1 MCLLSNIMRDRDRI
15 KYYTKSEERLN
26 VISHAIGLLLSVIG
40 LILLIVKA
48 GQLSLMALKV
58 SYWIFGSS
66 IILLYAAS
74 TLYHSVRE
82 RKLRYRLNILD
93 HASIYIL
100 IAGTYTPFSLVTLQG
115 SVGWII
121 FGVVWALAII
131 GVILK
136 LFFTGRFETLSTI
149 MYVAMGWI
157 IVFAVKPLI
166 DNLSQDGLIWLFTG
180 GISYTI
186 GAVIFSIDRLKYNH
200 AIFHVFVLF
209 GTFCHFLAIYYYVIP
224 NE

>member
-26 VISHAIGLLLSVIG
+26 VISHAIGLFLSVIG

-66 IILLYAAS
+66 IVLLYAAS

>member
-26 VISHAIGLLLSVIG
+26 VISHAIGLFLSVIG

-66 IILLYAAS
+66 IVLLYAAS

-166 DNLSQDGLIWLFTG
+166 DNLSQYGLIWLFTG

>member
-1 MCLLSNIMRDRDRI
+1 MRDRDRI

-26 VISHAIGLLLSVIG
+26 VISHAIGLLLSIIG
-40 LILLIVKA
+40 LILLIIKA
-48 GQLSLMALKV
+48 GHLSPMALKV

-66 IILLYAAS
+66 MIILYTAS

-100 IAGTYTPFSLVTLQG
+100 IAGTYTPFSLVTLRG

-121 FGVVWALAII
+121 FGVIWALAIA

-136 LFFTGRFETLSTI
+136 LFFTGRFQTLSTI

-166 DNLSQDGLIWLFTG
+166 NNLSHGGLIWLFIG
-180 GISYTI
+180 GISYTL
-186 GAVIFSIDRLKYNH
+186 GAVIFSIDKLKYNH

-209 GTFCHFLAIYYYVIP
+209 GTFSHFLAIYYHVIP
-224 NE
+224 N

>member
-26 VISHAIGLLLSVIG
+26 VISHAIGLFLSVIG

-136 LFFTGRFETLSTI
+136 LFFTGRVETLSTI

>member
-1 MCLLSNIMRDRDRI
+1 MRDRDRI

-26 VISHAIGLLLSVIG
+26 VISHALGLLLSVVG
-40 LILLIVKA
+40 LILLIIKA
-48 GQLSLMALKV
+48 GQLSAMALKV

-66 IILLYAAS
+66 MIILYTAS

-100 IAGTYTPFSLVTLQG
+100 IAGTYTPFSLVTLEG
-115 SVGWII
+115 TVGWII
-121 FGVVWALAII
+121 FAVVWAFAIA

-136 LFFTGRFETLSTI
+136 LFFTGKFQTLSTI

-166 DNLSQDGLIWLFTG
+166 NNLSQDGLIWLFAG

-186 GAVIFSIDRLKYNH
+186 GAIIFSIDRLKYNH
-200 AIFHVFVLF
+200 AIFHLFVLF
-209 GTFCHFLAIYYYVIP
+209 GTFCHFLAIYYHVIP
-224 NE
+224 N

>member
-1 MCLLSNIMRDRDRI
+1 MRDRDRI

-26 VISHAIGLLLSVIG
+26 VISHGLGLLLSVVG
-40 LILLIVKA
+40 LILLIIKA
-48 GQLSLMALKV
+48 GQLSAMALKV

-66 IILLYAAS
+66 MIVLYTAS

-100 IAGTYTPFSLVTLQG
+100 IAGTYTPFSLVTLEG
-115 SVGWII
+115 TVGWII
-121 FGVVWALAII
+121 FAVVWAFAIA

-136 LFFTGRFETLSTI
+136 LFFTGKFQTLSTI

-157 IVFAVKPLI
+157 IVFAVKPLFN
-166 DNLSQDGLIWLFTG
+166 NLSQDGLIWLFAG

-186 GAVIFSIDRLKYNH
+186 GAIIFSIDKLKYNH
-200 AIFHVFVLF
+200 AIFHLFVLF
-209 GTFCHFLAIYYYVIP
+209 GTFCHFLAIYYHVIP
-224 NE
+224 N

>member
-26 VISHAIGLLLSVIG
+26 VISHAIGLFLSVIG

-166 DNLSQDGLIWLFTG
+166 DNLSQDGLIWLFIG

-209 GTFCHFLAIYYYVIP
+209 GTFCHFLAIYYHVIP

>member
-1 MCLLSNIMRDRDRI
+1 MRDRDRI

-26 VISHAIGLLLSVIG
+26 VISHAIGLFLSVIG

>member
-1 MCLLSNIMRDRDRI
+1 MRDRDRI

-26 VISHAIGLLLSVIG
+26 VISHAIGLLLSIIG
-40 LILLIVKA
+40 LILLIIKA
-48 GQLSLMALKV
+48 GHLSPMALKV

-66 IILLYAAS
+66 MIILYTAS

-100 IAGTYTPFSLVTLQG
+100 IAGTYTPFSLVTLRG

-121 FGVVWALAII
+121 FGVIWALAIA

-136 LFFTGRFETLSTI
+136 LFFTGRFQTLSTI

-166 DNLSQDGLIWLFTG
+166 NNLSHGGLIWLFVG
-180 GISYTI
+180 GISYTL
-186 GAVIFSIDRLKYNH
+186 GAVIFSIDKLKYNH

-209 GTFCHFLAIYYYVIP
+209 GTFSHFLAIYYHVIP
-224 NE
+224 N

>member
-1 MCLLSNIMRDRDRI
+1 MRDRDRI

-26 VISHAIGLLLSVIG
+26 VVSHAIGLLLSVVG
-40 LILLIVKA
+40 LILLIIKA
-48 GQLSLMALKV
+48 GQLSATALKV

-66 IILLYAAS
+66 MIILYTAS
-74 TLYHSVRE
+74 TLYHSVKE

-100 IAGTYTPFSLVTLQG
+100 IAGTYTPFSLVTLEG
-115 SVGWII
+115 TVGWII
-121 FGVVWALAII
+121 FSVVWALAIT

-136 LFFTGRFETLSTI
+136 LFFTGKFQTLSTI

-166 DNLSQDGLIWLFTG
+166 NNLSQDGLIWLFSG

-186 GAVIFSIDRLKYNH
+186 GAIIFSIDKLKYNH
-200 AIFHVFVLF
+200 AIFHLFVLF
-209 GTFCHFLAIYYYVIP
+209 GTFCHFLAIYYHVIP
-224 NE
+224 N

>member
-66 IILLYAAS
+66 IVLLYAAS

-136 LFFTGRFETLSTI
+136 LFFTGRFEALSTI

>member
-136 LFFTGRFETLSTI
+136 LFGELQ
-149 MYVAMGWI
+149 
-157 IVFAVKPLI
+157 L
-166 DNLSQDGLIWLFTG
+166 LELF
-180 GISYTI
+180 
-186 GAVIFSIDRLKYNH
+186 
-200 AIFHVFVLF
+200 
-209 GTFCHFLAIYYYVIP
+209 
-224 NE
+224 

>member
-1 MCLLSNIMRDRDRI
+1 MRDRDRI

-26 VISHAIGLLLSVIG
+26 VISHGLGLLLSVVG
-40 LILLIVKA
+40 LILLIIKA
-48 GQLSLMALKV
+48 GQLSAMALKV

-66 IILLYAAS
+66 MIILYTAS

-100 IAGTYTPFSLVTLQG
+100 IAGTYTPFSLVTLEG
-115 SVGWII
+115 TVGWII
-121 FGVVWALAII
+121 FAVVWAFAIA

-136 LFFTGRFETLSTI
+136 LFFTGKFQTLSTI

-166 DNLSQDGLIWLFTG
+166 NNLSQDGLIWLFAG

-186 GAVIFSIDRLKYNH
+186 GAIIFSIDKLKYNH
-200 AIFHVFVLF
+200 AIFHLFVLF
-209 GTFCHFLAIYYYVIP
+209 GTFCHFLAIYYHVIP
-224 NE
+224 N

>member
-26 VISHAIGLLLSVIG
+26 VISHAIGLFLSVIG

-166 DNLSQDGLIWLFTG
+166 DNLSQYGLIWLFTG

>member
-1 MCLLSNIMRDRDRI
+1 MRDRDRI

-26 VISHAIGLLLSVIG
+26 VVSHAIGLLLSVVG
-40 LILLIVKA
+40 LILLIIKA
-48 GQLSLMALKV
+48 GQLSATALKV

-66 IILLYAAS
+66 MIILYTAS
-74 TLYHSVRE
+74 TLYHSVKE

-100 IAGTYTPFSLVTLQG
+100 IAGTYTPFSLVTLEG
-115 SVGWII
+115 TVGWII
-121 FGVVWALAII
+121 FSVVWALAIT

-136 LFFTGRFETLSTI
+136 LFFTGKFQTLSTI

-166 DNLSQDGLIWLFTG
+166 NNLSQDGLIWLFSG

-186 GAVIFSIDRLKYNH
+186 GAIIFSIDRLKYNH
-200 AIFHVFVLF
+200 AIFHLFVLF
-209 GTFCHFLAIYYYVIP
+209 GTFCHFLAIYYHVIP
-224 NE
+224 N

>member
-26 VISHAIGLLLSVIG
+26 VISHAIGLFLSVIG

-136 LFFTGRFETLSTI
+136 LFFTGRVETLSTI

-166 DNLSQDGLIWLFTG
+166 DNLSQDGLIWLFIG

>member
-1 MCLLSNIMRDRDRI
+1 MRDRDRI
-15 KYYTKSEERLN
+15 KYYSKSEERLN
-26 VISHAIGLLLSVIG
+26 VISHALGLLLSIIG
-40 LILLIVKA
+40 LILLIIKA
-48 GQLSLMALKV
+48 GHLSPMALKV

-66 IILLYAAS
+66 MIILYTAS
-74 TLYHSVRE
+74 TLYHSVKE

-100 IAGTYTPFSLVTLQG
+100 IAGTYTPFSLVTLRG

-121 FGVVWALAII
+121 FGVIWALAIA

-136 LFFTGRFETLSTI
+136 LFFTGRFQTLSTI

-166 DNLSQDGLIWLFTG
+166 NNLSHGGLIWLFIG
-180 GISYTI
+180 GISYTL
-186 GAVIFSIDRLKYNH
+186 GAVIFSIDKLKYNH

-209 GTFCHFLAIYYYVIP
+209 GTFSHFLAIYYHVIP
-224 NE
+224 N

>member
-26 VISHAIGLLLSVIG
+26 VISHAIGLFLSVIG

-93 HASIYIL
+93 HVSIYIL

>member
-1 MCLLSNIMRDRDRI
+1 MRDRDRI

-26 VISHAIGLLLSVIG
+26 VVSHAIGLLLSVVG
-40 LILLIVKA
+40 LILLIIKA
-48 GQLSLMALKV
+48 GQLSVTALKV

-66 IILLYAAS
+66 MIILYTAS
-74 TLYHSVRE
+74 TLYHSVKE

-100 IAGTYTPFSLVTLQG
+100 IAGTYTPFSLVTLEG
-115 SVGWII
+115 IVGWII
-121 FGVVWALAII
+121 FSVVWALAIT

-136 LFFTGRFETLSTI
+136 LFFTGKFQTLSTI

-166 DNLSQDGLIWLFTG
+166 NNLSQDGLIWLFSG

-186 GAVIFSIDRLKYNH
+186 GAIIFSIDKLKYNH
-200 AIFHVFVLF
+200 AIFHLFVLF
-209 GTFCHFLAIYYYVIP
+209 GTFCHFLAIYYHVIP
-224 NE
+224 N

>member
-1 MCLLSNIMRDRDRI
+1 MRDRDRI

-26 VISHAIGLLLSVIG
+26 VISHSLGLLLSVVG
-40 LILLIVKA
+40 LILLIIKA
-48 GQLSLMALKV
+48 GQLSAMALKV

-66 IILLYAAS
+66 MIILYTAS

-100 IAGTYTPFSLVTLQG
+100 IAGTYTPFSLVTLEG
-115 SVGWII
+115 TVGWII
-121 FGVVWALAII
+121 FAVVWAFAIA

-136 LFFTGRFETLSTI
+136 LFFTGKFQTLSTI

-166 DNLSQDGLIWLFTG
+166 NNLSQDGLIWLFAG

-186 GAVIFSIDRLKYNH
+186 GAIIFSIDRLKYNH
-200 AIFHVFVLF
+200 AIFHLFVLF
-209 GTFCHFLAIYYYVIP
+209 GTFCHFLAIYYHVIP
-224 NE
+224 N

>member
-1 MCLLSNIMRDRDRI
+1 MRDRDRI

-26 VISHAIGLLLSVIG
+26 VISHAIGLFLSVIG

-66 IILLYAAS
+66 IVLLYAAS

>member
-1 MCLLSNIMRDRDRI
+1 
-15 KYYTKSEERLN
+15 
-26 VISHAIGLLLSVIG
+26 
-40 LILLIVKA
+40 
-48 GQLSLMALKV
+48 MALKV

>member
-26 VISHAIGLLLSVIG
+26 VISHAIGLFLSVIG

-48 GQLSLMALKV
+48 GQLSLIALKV

>member
-26 VISHAIGLLLSVIG
+26 VISHAIGLFLSVIG